1 MKLTAE
7 QIAARRRFGEDE
19 QIKELIIEPLQKQLE
34 YFKDVRNADDQ
45 DEKKRLAMRDAHA
58 EVTNILENILKEM
71 V

>member
-1 MKLTAE
+1 MALTAE
-7 QIAARRRFGEDE
+7 QIAARRRLGEDE

-58 EVTNILENILKEM
+58 EVANILENILKEM
-71 V
+71 A